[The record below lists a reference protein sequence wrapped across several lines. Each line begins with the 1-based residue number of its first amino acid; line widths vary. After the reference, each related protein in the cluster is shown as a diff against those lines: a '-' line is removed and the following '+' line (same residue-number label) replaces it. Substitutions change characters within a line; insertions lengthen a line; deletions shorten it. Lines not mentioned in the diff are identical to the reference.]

1 MSPKGG
7 HFPLW
12 FGNRLVTKMLLDIKN
27 LKVCYFTEDKT
38 ITAVDGINL
47 YMEKGKV
54 LALVGETACGKSTV
68 ALSIGRLISPY
79 DGKITNGEIIFKGKD
94 IMRLPLKELPN
105 LRGKEISY
113 IFQEPASS
121 LNPVFTVGEQITE
134 LLHAHK
140 GISKAEAK
148 EKAMEGL
155 KMAQLKDI
163 ERIFASYPHQLSG
176 GMKQRAMIAMATVLK
191 PVLLIA
197 DEPTTALDVT
207 VQARIIELLIKLKMD
222 LGLSILF
229 ITHDLNLVST
239 IADRIAVMYK
249 GKIVEVCEKET
260 FYSNPKHDY
269 TKMLLATLK
278 DLKK

>member
-1 MSPKGG
+1 
-7 HFPLW
+7 
-12 FGNRLVTKMLLDIKN
+12 MLLDIKN
-27 LKVCYFTEDKT
+27 LKVCYFTEDKA

-68 ALSIGRLISPY
+68 ALSIARLISPY

-94 IMRLPLKELPN
+94 IMRLPLKELQN

-140 GISKAEAK
+140 RISKAEAK

-155 KMAQLKDI
+155 KTAQLKDI

-191 PVLLIA
+191 PILLIA

-207 VQARIIELLIKLKMD
+207 IQARIIELLIKLKND

-239 IADRIAVMYK
+239 IADRIAVMYQ

-278 DLKK
+278 DLKEIKR